1 MGIIYRGSLRNRA
14 SGIRSAARL
23 VVAVLAVVCGT
34 VATSLP
40 ANAAGTTGLS
50 EEGLVGQATY
60 LAKAFDIIGAGMS
73 DLPDG
78 NLDQNVLWNL
88 AADAAARVGTDAGT
102 RNVARS
108 AATAQ
113 CDDTNRF
120 LHARQ
125 TAAANMDG
133 DANAKGLEAE
143 TVYMFLSHY
152 VDVPASYRS
161 GPCAANDEEPYYAN
175 WITNDDRNV
184 YDSFLRVS
192 GYADAPRA
200 VSSAISGIAGAV
212 GAEGTGVDFYKSIT
226 EKNVIGAFYDLL
238 SAGSLA
244 DSTLHASVLED
255 IRVSIRDI
263 AGDTN
268 LENEDAHEVVDR
280 LINRLSAKTYHDWFT
295 AADTVCVALAFLASG
310 GSMLDVGIAVVQLGA
325 LFGAGLAQTAAVSGM
340 IASLSGRTS
349 GRLMRAWGA

>member
-1 MGIIYRGSLRNRA
+1 M
-14 SGIRSAARL
+14 
-23 VVAVLAVVCGT
+23 
-34 VATSLP
+34 
-40 ANAAGTTGLS
+40 
-50 EEGLVGQATY
+50 
-60 LAKAFDIIGAGMS
+60 
-73 DLPDG
+73 
-78 NLDQNVLWNL
+78 
-88 AADAAARVGTDAGT
+88 
-102 RNVARS
+102 
-108 AATAQ
+108 
-113 CDDTNRF
+113 
-120 LHARQ
+120 
-125 TAAANMDG
+125 
-133 DANAKGLEAE
+133 
-143 TVYMFLSHY
+143 
-152 VDVPASYRS
+152 
-161 GPCAANDEEPYYAN
+161 
-175 WITNDDRNV
+175 
-184 YDSFLRVS
+184 
-192 GYADAPRA
+192 
-200 VSSAISGIAGAV
+200 
-212 GAEGTGVDFYKSIT
+212 
-226 EKNVIGAFYDLL
+226 L